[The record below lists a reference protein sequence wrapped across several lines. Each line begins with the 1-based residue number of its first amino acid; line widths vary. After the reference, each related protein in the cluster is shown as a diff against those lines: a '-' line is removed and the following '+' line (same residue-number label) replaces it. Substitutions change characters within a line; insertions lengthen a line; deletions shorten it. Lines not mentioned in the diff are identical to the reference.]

1 MTDIADDIVM
11 KEEGTGSEAEALADI
26 LAWSKDCPEW
36 QRDALRRLCVKGE
49 LDDADLDELT
59 VLCKSKS
66 KGNGSVPLVAGH
78 IPDPDAS
85 GVAVTLRAIHSAENV
100 NALKPGERLT
110 FDKTGLTVVYGDNG
124 SGKSGYARILK
135 KACRART
142 PPKGDRI
149 LPNIYAKKTGPQKAV
164 IDFGA
169 NGHSRS
175 QNWTTDVPGDPL
187 LSSVSVFD
195 SRTANVHVDEVNDV
209 AYTPFP
215 MRVLECL
222 AEACQEIRKR
232 IKAQIRELEQQT
244 PEAIAKPEC
253 HDWTA
258 VGKLITALG
267 GSTKEQDVRSLAAL
281 DENEKAR
288 HETLKTDLVRNPTK
302 VASQLEALKNR
313 LNATNAAFGS
323 LQNAVSD
330 QQVNRLTALYQTCR
344 TTQAAATAAAND
356 LFAGEPLP
364 NIGSDVWRSLWEAA
378 RRYSEH
384 QAYPDMPFPMTGR
397 GARCVLCQ
405 QELGAEAAD
414 RLTRFEAFVKDET
427 KRKEELAAAA
437 YRAALDVMNGADIPA
452 AEIPVAVALIR
463 DELNDGELAKI
474 VRRAAVTLKG
484 RLRAIRRDHTKGDD
498 AGPLPGAENWP
509 TDAVAAHSVSM
520 SARIIALRAEEESD
534 ERKQMRVAFEG
545 LSDRAWLAVIQEDV
559 IAEIGRRKKRAA
571 LDAVAKDTTTNR
583 ITAKSGEITEHL
595 VSNALRAQFSK
606 EIDKIGV
613 AGLAIELRKEKTSYG
628 VPHFRVSLIRKPDAR
643 VGEILSEG
651 EHRCVALAAFL
662 AELATIDSRS
672 AVVFDDPVSSLDHM
686 HRGAVAE
693 RLADEAQHRQIIVL
707 THDIAFLFLLDQSC
721 REKDTHLA
729 FRCVTRTDDYTGFIQ
744 QAPPL
749 RAQPV
754 DKVIDGMQTLVDNE
768 KILYENGNH
777 DKWERTVDA
786 LQKRLR
792 WTWERAVEEAISPV
806 FKRMSEKVQ
815 TKGLSKITALTMDDC
830 TEMRKAYGRCS
841 TLLHSSPDTLSP
853 ALPKPEAVQNEITAL
868 RNWVVNIRQRQGNI
882 NLLQ

>member
-1 MTDIADDIVM
+1 MTDIVDDIEM
-11 KEEGTGSEAEALADI
+11 KEEGTGTDAEALADI

-59 VLCKSKS
+59 VLCKSKG
-66 KGNGSVPLVAGH
+66 KGSVPLVSDH
-78 IPDPDAS
+78 IPDADAAA
-85 GVAVTLRAIHSAENV
+85 VTVTLRAIHGTENV
-100 NALKPGERLT
+100 DALKTGERLT

-149 LPNIYAKKTGPQKAV
+149 LPNIYARKTGPQEAV

-169 NGHSRS
+169 NGHSRI

-232 IKAQIRELEQQT
+232 IKAQVRELEQQT
-244 PEAIAKPEC
+244 PETIAKPEC
-253 HDWTA
+253 HDRTA
-258 VGKLITALG
+258 VGKLITVLS
-267 GSTKEQDVRSLAAL
+267 GSTKVQDVRSLAIL
-281 DENEKAR
+281 EENEKAR
-288 HETLKTDLVRNPTK
+288 HATLKTDLGTNPTN
-302 VASQLEALKNR
+302 VARQVEALKNR
-313 LNATNAAFGS
+313 LNAANAAFES
-323 LQNAVSD
+323 LQNAVSN
-330 QQVNRLTALYQTCR
+330 QQVSRLTALYQTYR
-344 TTQAAATAAAND
+344 TTQAASTAAASD

-384 QAYPDMPFPMTGR
+384 PAYPDMPFPMTGR
-397 GARCVLCQ
+397 RARCVLCQ

-414 RLTRFEAFVKDET
+414 RFARFEAFVKDET
-427 KRKEELAAAA
+427 KRKEELAASA
-437 YRAALDVMNGADIPA
+437 YRAALDVMNGADIPTT
-452 AEIPVAVALIR
+452 EIPVTVAMIR

-474 VRRAAVTLKG
+474 VRRAAVTLKR
-484 RLRAIRRDHTKGDD
+484 RLRAILRGHAKGDD
-498 AGPLPGAENWP
+498 AGLLPGAEAWP
-509 TDAVAAHSVSM
+509 TDAVTARSASLSV
-520 SARIIALRAEEESD
+520 RINALRTEEESD
-534 ERKQMRVAFEG
+534 ERKQMRVAFEE

-571 LDAVAKDTTTNR
+571 LDVVTKDTATNR
-583 ITAKSGEITEHL
+583 ITAKSGEMSEQL
-595 VSNALRAQFSK
+595 VTNALRAQFSK

-628 VPHFRVSLIRKPDAR
+628 VPHFRVSLIRKTDAR

-662 AELATIDSRS
+662 AELATIKSRS

-686 HRGAVAE
+686 HRDAVAE
-693 RLADEAQHRQIIVL
+693 RLADAAQHRQIIVL

-721 REKDTHLA
+721 REKGTHLA
-729 FRCVTRTDDYTGFIQ
+729 FRSVTRTNDYTGFIQ

-754 DKVIDGMQTLVDNE
+754 DKVIDGMNKLIDNE

-792 WTWERAVEEAISPV
+792 LTWERAVEEAISPV

-868 RNWVVNIRQRQGNI
+868 RNWVANIRQRQGNI
-882 NLLQ
+882 DLLQ

>member
-1 MTDIADDIVM
+1 MAEIVDDIEV
-11 KEEGTGSEAEALADI
+11 KREGTGSEAAALADI

-49 LDDADLDELT
+49 LDDADLDDLT
-59 VLCKSKS
+59 VLCKSKG
-66 KGNGSVPLVAGH
+66 KGSEPLAADH
-78 IPDPDAS
+78 IPDPDAAAM
-85 GVAVTLRAIHSAENV
+85 AVTLRAIHGAENV

-110 FDKTGLTVVYGDNG
+110 FDKAGLTVVYGDNG

-164 IDFGA
+164 IDFGV

-175 QNWTTDVPGDPL
+175 HNWTTDVPGDPL

-195 SRTANVHVDEVNDV
+195 SRTANVHVNEVNDV

-215 MRVLECL
+215 MRVLERL
-222 AEACQEIRKR
+222 AEACQEIRRR
-232 IKAQIRELEQQT
+232 INAELRELEQQT
-244 PEAIAKPEC
+244 PETIAKPEC
-253 HDWTA
+253 HDETA
-258 VGKLITALG
+258 VGKLITVLS
-267 GSTKEQDVRSLAAL
+267 GSTKEQDVRSLATL

-288 HETLKTDLVRNPTK
+288 HETLKTDLGTNPTN
-302 VASQLEALKNR
+302 VARQVEALKNR
-313 LNATNAAFGS
+313 LNAANMAFES
-323 LQNAVSD
+323 LQDAVSD
-330 QQVNRLTALYQTCR
+330 QQVSHLTALYQTYR
-344 TTQAAATAAAND
+344 TTQAAATAAASD

-384 QAYPDMPFPMTGR
+384 HAYPDMPFPMTGS

-414 RLTRFEAFVKDET
+414 RLARFEAFVKDET

-437 YRAALDVMNGADIPA
+437 YRAALDVMKGADIPA

-463 DELNDGELAKI
+463 DELNDCELAKI
-474 VRRAAVTLKG
+474 VRRSAVTLKR
-484 RLRAIRRDHTKGDD
+484 RLRAIRRDHAKGDD
-498 AGPLPGAENWP
+498 AALLPGAEAWP
-509 TDAVAAHSVSM
+509 TDAVAARSASL
-520 SARIIALRAEEESD
+520 SARITALRAEEESD
-534 ERKQMRVAFEG
+534 ERKQMRAAFEE
-545 LSDRAWLAVIQEDV
+545 LSDRAWLAVVQEDV
-559 IAEIGRRKKRAA
+559 VAEIGRRKKRAA
-571 LDAVAKDTTTNR
+571 LAAVAKDTATNR
-583 ITAKSGEITEHL
+583 ITAKSSEITEQL
-595 VSNALRAQFSK
+595 VTNALRAQFSK
-606 EIDKIGV
+606 EIDKIGA

-662 AELATIDSRS
+662 AELATIESRS

-686 HRGAVAE
+686 HRDAVAE
-693 RLADEAQHRQIIVL
+693 TLADEAQHRQIIVL

-721 REKDTHLA
+721 REKGTHLA
-729 FRCVTRTDDYTGFIQ
+729 FRSVTRTDDYTGFIQ

-749 RAQPV
+749 RAQPI
-754 DKVIDGMQTLVDNE
+754 DKVVDGMQKLLDNE
-768 KILYENGNH
+768 KTLYENGNH
-777 DKWERTVDA
+777 DIWERTVDA

-806 FKRMSEKVQ
+806 FKRMSEKVR
-815 TKGLSKITALTMDDC
+815 TRGLSKITALTMDDC

-853 ALPKPEAVQNEITAL
+853 ALSKPEAVQNEITVL
-868 RNWVVNIRQRQGNI
+868 RNWVANIRQRQGNVD
-882 NLLQ
+882 LLQ